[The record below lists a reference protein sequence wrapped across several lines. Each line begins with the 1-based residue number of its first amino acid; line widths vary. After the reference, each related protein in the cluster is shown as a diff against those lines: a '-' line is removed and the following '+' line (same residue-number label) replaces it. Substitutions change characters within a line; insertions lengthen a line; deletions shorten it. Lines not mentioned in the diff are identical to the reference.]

1 MPEERG
7 VGDGA
12 FGGSPRTGNNV
23 SNVNANVGMRLDRSI
38 ARLWMTTYDDLTRRV
53 RTLRDEI
60 RQLNTEASRTTRAI
74 TGTGGG
80 APTSA
85 STTTAAATSNATA
98 TTARLVSGTGGGSG
112 GGLGGGLGNLA
123 GGGGGGGGGGLSGA
137 AMASG
142 NPYAMAAS
150 MVAGKITQQMDKVQ
164 EQMRKLDARIDRGY
178 GPSLEADRQS
188 VMFQQM
194 YGISQQQNYN
204 QFRKPINNYRLGPG
218 GINQMLNLQAGTGLN
233 AQIMAPG
240 VEAIRTMTGFGLS
253 TGDVSN
259 MLSTLASP
267 EVNNRLT
274 MTLGTGLYGPGGK
287 QRSPVEV
294 IQAIVRGAGLTNEN
308 VVRGALQPG
317 SMTRARLTAMG
328 VPPEMQDVVIQ
339 YAMQN
344 IQYQKKTGGRK
355 GMYNPADRKQL
366 GVMGID
372 KNFATEREVTDVRRT
387 QRDES
392 FYNKQKDNY
401 ASLER
406 NTQKMEDLTRKVEE
420 LTAAII
426 GARISTRNHPLT
438 NAIGKGFGAI
448 FGPVKDALGLIGG
461 DALEDGT
468 GSKATNGAKGG
479 RGSVNVPSSL
489 NKTFGDRLRQMM
501 SERPSITIGTGFRS
515 SADQRTMFLSRYS
528 KTSEKTGVYWD
539 GSYWKKH
546 AGVPD
551 AAPPGM
557 SMHELGLAVDLNYP
571 TKADEEWFMRNASRF
586 GLKTISS
593 IAEPWHVQ
601 PAELPNSRRQYE
613 KDGAPWGR
621 GPAGTIA
628 YPSDATFEGTPEDSY
643 SASGGITVNSQMSI
657 ADSITYSRAS
667 NVLKIGGGGIGGRV
681 VTLRTGAPKTG
692 GNKSK
697 GSAPG
702 FKPGTIPA
710 GFMYRTTPNYQGW
723 GYFVPQSF
731 TDADLEALHLHEQK
745 DWTRTV
751 KNRDGTLMGGFA
763 MNQYNWN
770 RGGGLKYA
778 KNPALATPE
787 DQKKVAKVLLE
798 QLWAHDGFE
807 SIVRGNITW
816 PGAGKLKSIDLPPG
830 TPISTTKGSS
840 GDPISAPSRGGG
852 GNTVIVEGNG
862 GGITIAPNI
871 YIQSAGNN
879 VADANRAAQEIADI
893 ISRKVKTTALR
904 GM

>member
-123 GGGGGGGGGGLSGA
+123 GGGGGGGGLSGA

-328 VPPEMQDVVIQ
+328 VPPETTFSVKVV
-339 YAMQN
+339 N
-344 IQYQKKTGGRK
+344 LPKL
-355 GMYNPADRKQL
+355 P
-366 GVMGID
+366 VML
-372 KNFATEREVTDVRRT
+372 
-387 QRDES
+387 Q
-392 FYNKQKDNY
+392 
-401 ASLER
+401 
-406 NTQKMEDLTRKVEE
+406 
-420 LTAAII
+420 
-426 GARISTRNHPLT
+426 
-438 NAIGKGFGAI
+438 
-448 FGPVKDALGLIGG
+448 
-461 DALEDGT
+461 
-468 GSKATNGAKGG
+468 
-479 RGSVNVPSSL
+479 VN
-489 NKTFGDRLRQMM
+489 
-501 SERPSITIGTGFRS
+501 
-515 SADQRTMFLSRYS
+515 
-528 KTSEKTGVYWD
+528 
-539 GSYWKKH
+539 
-546 AGVPD
+546 
-551 AAPPGM
+551 
-557 SMHELGLAVDLNYP
+557 
-571 TKADEEWFMRNASRF
+571 
-586 GLKTISS
+586 
-593 IAEPWHVQ
+593 
-601 PAELPNSRRQYE
+601 
-613 KDGAPWGR
+613 
-621 GPAGTIA
+621 
-628 YPSDATFEGTPEDSY
+628 
-643 SASGGITVNSQMSI
+643 
-657 ADSITYSRAS
+657 
-667 NVLKIGGGGIGGRV
+667 
-681 VTLRTGAPKTG
+681 
-692 GNKSK
+692 
-697 GSAPG
+697 
-702 FKPGTIPA
+702 
-710 GFMYRTTPNYQGW
+710 
-723 GYFVPQSF
+723 
-731 TDADLEALHLHEQK
+731 
-745 DWTRTV
+745 
-751 KNRDGTLMGGFA
+751 
-763 MNQYNWN
+763 
-770 RGGGLKYA
+770 
-778 KNPALATPE
+778 
-787 DQKKVAKVLLE
+787 
-798 QLWAHDGFE
+798 
-807 SIVRGNITW
+807 
-816 PGAGKLKSIDLPPG
+816 
-830 TPISTTKGSS
+830 
-840 GDPISAPSRGGG
+840 
-852 GNTVIVEGNG
+852 
-862 GGITIAPNI
+862 
-871 YIQSAGNN
+871 
-879 VADANRAAQEIADI
+879 
-893 ISRKVKTTALR
+893 
-904 GM
+904 

>member
-7 VGDGA
+7 LGDGA
-12 FGGSPRTGNNV
+12 LGRNARTGGDV
-23 SNVNANVGMRLDRSI
+23 SNVNASVGMRLDRSV
-38 ARLWMTTYDDLTRRV
+38 ARLWMSTYDDLTRRV
-53 RTLRDEI
+53 RTLRQEI
-60 RQLNTEASRTTRAI
+60 RSLNTEASRTTSAI
-74 TGTGGG
+74 SGMGGG
-80 APTSA
+80 APSSA
-85 STTTAAATSNATA
+85 STTTASATSNATA
-98 TTARLVSGTGGGSG
+98 TTARLVQGTGGGSG
-112 GGLGGGLGNLA
+112 GGLGGGA
-123 GGGGGGGGGGLSGA
+123 GATGGAGGGLSGA

-150 MVAGKITQQMDKVQ
+150 MAAKKITGQMDKFQ
-164 EQMRKLDARIDRGY
+164 EAMRKVDARIDRGY
-178 GPSLEADRQS
+178 GPALEADRQS

-218 GINQMLNLQAGTGLN
+218 GINQMLTLQAGTGLN

-308 VVRGALQPG
+308 VVKGALQPG

-344 IQYQKKTGGRK
+344 IQYQKKTGGTK
-355 GMYNPADRKQL
+355 GMYNPSDRKQL

-372 KNFATEREVTDVRRT
+372 KNFATEREVSDVRRT

-406 NTQKMEDLTRKVEE
+406 NTQKMEDLTRALEE
-420 LTAAII
+420 TTAALI
-426 GARISTRNHPLT
+426 GARISTRNNPLT
-438 NAIGKGFGAI
+438 NALGKGFGAA
-448 FGPVKDALGLIGG
+448 FGPIKDALGLVGG
-461 DALEDGT
+461 DPVER
-468 GSKATNGAKGG
+468 G
-479 RGSVNVPSSL
+479 RGSMSPKSGGNGNGGGAPFIPSGL
-489 NKTFGDRLRQMM
+489 HKTFGDRLRQMM
-501 SERPSITIGTGFRS
+501 SERPSISIGTGFRS
-515 SADQRTMFLSRYS
+515 SGDQRTMFLSRYS

-546 AGVPD
+546 AGVPH

-557 SMHELGLAVDLNYP
+557 SMHELGLAVDLKYP

-593 IAEPWHVQ
+593 IDEPWHVQ

-613 KDGAPWGR
+613 SQGAIWGK
-621 GPAGTIA
+621 GPAGTTP
-628 YPSDATFEGTPEDSY
+628 YPFDATFEGGIDSMY
-643 SASGGITVNSQMSI
+643 SDNGTLTVNSQMSI
-657 ADSITYSRAS
+657 ADSIAYSRAS
-667 NVLKIGGGGIGGRV
+667 NLMRLGGGGVGGRV
-681 VTLRTGAPKTG
+681 VTLRTGLF
-692 GNKSK
+692 KSDK
-697 GSAPG
+697 ASG
-702 FKPGTIPA
+702 KPGTAGSRPSSKDIPA
-710 GFMYRTTPNYQGW
+710 GFKYRTTPNYGGW

-731 TDADLEALHLHEQK
+731 SDADLEQLHLHEQK
-745 DWTRTV
+745 DWTRIV
-751 KNRDGTLMGGFA
+751 KNSDGTLMGGFA

-770 RGGGLKYA
+770 RGGGLAYA

-787 DQKKVAKVLLE
+787 EQKKVAKVLLE
-798 QLWAHDGFE
+798 EFHAHDGFE

-816 PGAGKLKSIDLPPG
+816 PNVGKLKALDLPPG
-830 TPISTTKGSS
+830 TPRSTTYGPAPS
-840 GDPISAPSRGGG
+840 GDPIGAPSRGSG
-852 GNTVIVEGNG
+852 TVIVNG
-862 GGITIAPNI
+862 GGGGGVTIAPNI
-871 YIQSAGNN
+871 YIQSTGNN
-879 VADANRAAQEIADI
+879 VADAQRAAQEIADI
-893 ISRKVKTTALR
+893 ISRKVKTTVLR

>member
-23 SNVNANVGMRLDRSI
+23 SNVNANVGMRLDKSV
-38 ARLWMTTYDDLTRRV
+38 ARLWMTTYDDLTKKV
-53 RTLRDEI
+53 KTLRSEI
-60 RQLNTEASRTTRAI
+60 KQLNTEASRTTAAI
-74 TGTGGG
+74 NGLGSGGI
-80 APTSA
+80 TSA
-85 STTTAAATSNATA
+85 STTTASATSNATA
-98 TTARLVSGTGGGSG
+98 TTARLVAGTGGGG
-112 GGLGGGLGNLA
+112 GGGANL
-123 GGGGGGGGGGLSGA
+123 GGGGGGGGLSGA

-150 MVAGKITQQMDKVQ
+150 MAAGQITKQMDRVQ
-164 EQMRKLDARIDRGY
+164 EAMRKLDARIDRGY
-178 GPSLEADRQS
+178 GPALEADRQS

-194 YGISQQQNYN
+194 YGVSQQQNYN

-218 GINQMLNLQAGTGLN
+218 GINQMLSLQATTGLN

-259 MLSTLASP
+259 MLTTLASP

-294 IQAIVRGAGLTNEN
+294 IQTIVRAAGLTNEN

-317 SMTRARLTAMG
+317 SMTRARLSAMG

-344 IQYQKKTGGRK
+344 IQYQKKTGGNK
-355 GMYNPADRKQL
+355 GMYNPSDRKQL

-372 KNFATEREVTDVRRT
+372 KNFATEREVSDVRRT

-401 ASLER
+401 SSLER
-406 NTQKMEDLTRKVEE
+406 NTQKMEDLTRRIEE
-420 LTAAII
+420 LTAAVI
-426 GARISTRNHPLT
+426 GARISTRNNPLT
-438 NAIGKGFGAI
+438 NALGKGFGAA
-448 FGPVKDALGLIGG
+448 FGPIKDALGLFGG
-461 DALEDGT
+461 DAVEGGQ
-468 GSKATNGAKGG
+468 GSKSTNGAKGG
-479 RGSVNVPSSL
+479 KGSVNVPSSL

-546 AGVPD
+546 SGVPD

-586 GLKTISS
+586 GLKTIAS

-601 PAELPNSRRQYE
+601 PAELPNSRRKYE
-613 KDGAPWGR
+613 ESGAPWGR

-628 YPSDATFEGTPEDSY
+628 YPFDATFEGSPEDTY
-643 SASGGITVNSQMSI
+643 RNSGGITVNSQMSI
-657 ADSITYSRAS
+657 ADSIAYSRAS
-667 NVLKIGGGGIGGRV
+667 NVLSGGGGGVGGRR
-681 VTLRTGAPKTG
+681 VTRRTGTNK
-692 GNKSK
+692 GNTTTS
-697 GSAPG
+697 
-702 FKPGTIPA
+702 KPGSIPA
-710 GFMYRTTPNYQGW
+710 GFKYRTTPNYDGW

-731 TDADLEALHLHEQK
+731 SDADLEALHLHEQK

-751 KNRDGTLMGGFA
+751 KNSHGVLMGGFA
-763 MNQYNWN
+763 MNQFNWN
-770 RGGGLKYA
+770 RGGGLAYA

-798 QLWAHDGFE
+798 QFHAHDGFE

-816 PGAGKLKSIDLPPG
+816 PGVGKLKSVDLPPG
-830 TPISTTKGSS
+830 TARSTTHGPS

-871 YIQSAGNN
+871 YIQSSGNN